1 MEFEKE
7 LFFGYKLDSPKLESY
22 GFILKNGNY
31 HRCFTLEISNFYVEI
46 SIFNDDITGHIYDET
61 FGDEYILFRNEKV
74 VGEFVGSI
82 REAYKKVL
90 LDIREHCFT
99 RVMFTDEQSCRI
111 AQYIIKNY
119 GDYPEFP
126 WKKFPQFAIFRNRNN
141 HRWYAVIMNV
151 KDGTLGENV
160 TARSILNIKSY
171 KEDYQKL
178 IDQENI
184 YPGWHMDKESWISIS
199 LSNYFPDEYIG
210 SLIDI
215 SYRKVN
221 GQKK

>member
-7 LFFGYKLDSPKLESY
+7 LFFGYKLDLSKLESY
-22 GFILKNGNY
+22 GFILKDDHY
-31 HRCFTLEISNFYVEI
+31 FRSFPLEINNFHVEI
-46 SIFNDDITGHIYDET
+46 DVFNNDITGHIYDET

-90 LDIREHCFT
+90 IGIRDHCFI
-99 RVMFTDEQSCRI
+99 RVMFMDEQSSRI
-111 AQYIIKNY
+111 AQYIIKTY
-119 GDYPEFP
+119 GDNPEFP
-126 WKKFPQFAIFRNRNN
+126 WKKFPEFAIFRNRNN
-141 HRWYAVIMNV
+141 HRWYAIFMTV
-151 KDGTLGENV
+151 KDGALGENV
-160 TARSILNIKSY
+160 SARSIVNIKPC

-178 IDQENI
+178 VEQNNI
-184 YPGWHMDKESWISIS
+184 YPGWHMDKKSWISVS
-199 LSNYFPDEYIG
+199 LSNYFPDEYIV
-210 SLIDI
+210 SLIDM